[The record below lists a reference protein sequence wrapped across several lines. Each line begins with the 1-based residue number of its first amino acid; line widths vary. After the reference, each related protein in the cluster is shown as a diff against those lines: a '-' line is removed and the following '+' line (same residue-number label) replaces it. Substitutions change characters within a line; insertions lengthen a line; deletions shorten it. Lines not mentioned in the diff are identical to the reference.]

1 MYVCMY
7 VCMYV
12 SFSARHFD
20 KLSHYITVVKER
32 LNYCLLDGSEGLRS
46 SYRGS
51 NLPEASNETGYIF
64 S

>member
-7 VCMYV
+7 VCMCR
-12 SFSARHFD
+12 FQLDTD

-32 LNYCLLDGSEGLRS
+32 LNYCLLDGNEGLR
-46 SYRGS
+46 S